1 MNMHYISTDIAICQV
16 EEEGLNDK
24 IKSFRSSLLLKG
36 SRESRGEKPLVA
48 TAVAKYS
55 KEHAAERAL
64 LILKNAGRGAKICP
78 ADGQLSKKLGKGVSL
93 CRTTLTNV
101 TFFTL
106 KWASFVSPHPFHAQA
121 ASLRSAAG
129 EPPTRVPP
137 RENNSL
143 DCFRSPSCV
152 SLTLFKRARSAA
164 CTFWR
169 FRDCGRDQR
178 APPFGN
184 PQAF

>member
-64 LILKNAGRGAKICP
+64 LILKNA
-78 ADGQLSKKLGKGVSL
+78 LSKKSGKGVSL
-93 CRTTLTNV
+93 CKTMLTKV
-101 TFFTL
+101 L
-106 KWASFVSPHPFHAQA
+106 YP
-121 ASLRSAAG
+121 
-129 EPPTRVPP
+129 
-137 RENNSL
+137 
-143 DCFRSPSCV
+143 
-152 SLTLFKRARSAA
+152 
-164 CTFWR
+164 
-169 FRDCGRDQR
+169 
-178 APPFGN
+178 
-184 PQAF
+184 